1 MAQTQKK
8 KQTLNRN
15 GLQRKESRYGDTA
28 FCSREI
34 KYLLINS
41 ANKKKQVQN
50 YGSYFCVKTI
60 LI

>member
-8 KQTLNRN
+8 NLNRN

-34 KYLLINS
+34 KYLLINF
-41 ANKKKQVQN
+41 ANKMKQAQN
-50 YGSYFCVKTI
+50 YGSYLCVKTI